1 MTEMRPSLMM
11 DGTGDQIAAIRDYGL
26 IMQDL
31 TTWGSTD
38 QHTSMENIP
47 IVERQQ
53 RNNHFAPVCTS

>member
-31 TTWGSTD
+31 TTWGTAD
-38 QHTSMENIP
+38 QHTTMENIP
-47 IVERQQ
+47 VVERSA
-53 RNNHFAPVCTS
+53 RNNHIAAVCN